1 VGVLAEEFVV
11 PLRRLLE
18 ACPTV
23 TLPAEGIN
31 QALDVLTCEQTTK
44 AVRTAL
50 EWLQERKAGADS
62 ELMIAREKVKLLPPV
77 RPAKLFCLAGNFMS
91 HPPST
96 TLRGDGEPIVLS
108 RSSTFVDYEAEMAVV
123 IGKAGRHI
131 SADEAMQYVVG
142 ITCFNDVSERRLSIW
157 PVTERSPWDRFFD
170 WLNGK
175 WMDGFAPMGPCVV
188 PISEVDDIH
197 NLRIR
202 LYLNDQLMQDAST
215 SDMIFSVPQTIEY
228 LSHVLTLERGD
239 VITMGTPSGVGFPRG
254 VQLHD
259 GDVVRVELEGVG
271 VLTNPVVAE

>member
-1 VGVLAEEFVV
+1 
-11 PLRRLLE
+11 
-18 ACPTV
+18 
-23 TLPAEGIN
+23 
-31 QALDVLTCEQTTK
+31 
-44 AVRTAL
+44 
-50 EWLQERKAGADS
+50 
-62 ELMIAREKVKLLPPV
+62 MIAREKVKLLPPV

-91 HPPST
+91 HVQESKSKIGAAEAKRVPETPRIFMKPPST

-131 SADEAMQYVVG
+131 SADEAMEYVVG